1 MRLYPAPGCGIA
13 DIPRKKPDPTPNAT
27 LPYSNNLRKLFTKWV
42 MPVYNLFD
50 LHNPYLLTAPER
62 TGLEPTTCLDRARLA
77 PPYLF
82 LLTPS
87 VYVKPDNWYL
97 IRQFETEGGLGS
109 NVDEKDEYKILTR
122 QFVILACDS
131 SDPDVVTDEWKRLL
145 TAARG
150 NDGPHGRCGPYL
162 HGVFA
167 AKTFV
172 ELRNRFSYDGR
183 VVEDSVMHFTGIGQA
198 VGPSLGSRLNFEA
211 APGSKPLLDLLRT
224 VPTGSFDR
232 PRVLLR
238 FYTTMSEVLDQVAVL
253 EGDDIHGISVP
264 EILR

>member
-131 SDPDVVTDEWKRLL
+131 SPIRMSSPTNGNACSLPHVATMAR
-145 TAARG
+145 TAAVARI
-150 NDGPHGRCGPYL
+150 C
-162 HGVFA
+162 
-167 AKTFV
+167 
-172 ELRNRFSYDGR
+172 
-183 VVEDSVMHFTGIGQA
+183 TGCSRQKL
-198 VGPSLGSRLNFEA
+198 SLS
-211 APGSKPLLDLLRT
+211 
-224 VPTGSFDR
+224 
-232 PRVLLR
+232 
-238 FYTTMSEVLDQVAVL
+238 
-253 EGDDIHGISVP
+253 
-264 EILR
+264 